1 MHFAANTSKFRPQPQ
16 GQNSFLFLK
25 LGKLIFIFTSLPSR
39 EHEIMHDIFH
49 NGPVEGAFIVYED
62 FPTYKSGVY
71 SHHTGEALG
80 GHAIRILGWGE
91 ENGEKYWLAGNS
103 WNTDWGDKVKKMC
116 FMKIKYQLF
125 ICKIIFQGFF
135 KIKRGVDECGIEG
148 EMVAGIPMEEA
159 KFLNL

>member
-1 MHFAANTSKFRPQPQ
+1 MLRFILNLKFIV
-16 GQNSFLFLK
+16 
-25 LGKLIFIFTSLPSR
+25 IFSLPSR

-103 WNTDWGDKVKKMC
+103 WNTDWGDKVKTV
-116 FMKIKYQLF
+116 FYENIILAFYILNYILGLF
-125 ICKIIFQGFF
+125 QNQTWC
-135 KIKRGVDECGIEG
+135 RRVR
-148 EMVAGIPMEEA
+148 
-159 KFLNL
+159 NRR

>member
-1 MHFAANTSKFRPQPQ
+1 
-16 GQNSFLFLK
+16 
-25 LGKLIFIFTSLPSR
+25 
-39 EHEIMHDIFH
+39 MHDIFH

-103 WNTDWGDKVKKMC
+103 WNTDWGDKVKTVFYENIILAFNML
-116 FMKIKYQLF
+116 IYILGLF
-125 ICKIIFQGFF
+125 QNQTWC
-135 KIKRGVDECGIEG
+135 RRVW
-148 EMVAGIPMEEA
+148 
-159 KFLNL
+159 NRR